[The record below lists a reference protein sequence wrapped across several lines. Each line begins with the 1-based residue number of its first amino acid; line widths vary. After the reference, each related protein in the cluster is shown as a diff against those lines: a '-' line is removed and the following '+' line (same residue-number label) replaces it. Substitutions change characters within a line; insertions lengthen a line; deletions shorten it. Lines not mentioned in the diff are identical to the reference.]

1 MVMTSSSGSD
11 VNKDG
16 VKDELNSSS
25 NGSLLKRT
33 DVFTTIRKKHIFNL
47 KSQNKYK
54 LSLLHRV

>member
-33 DVFTTIRKKHIFNL
+33 DVFTTIRKKFPI
-47 KSQNKYK
+47 
-54 LSLLHRV
+54 